1 MLSSKKGNPTSTS
14 SIASPNPWLL
24 AARPKTLTA
33 AFAPVLV
40 GTAVS
45 AALLGAQGQKVSWL
59 YSVFALLSALFIQK
73 GTNFIN
79 DALDFKKGAD
89 TETRLG
95 PQRVTQSSL
104 LTPTQVLAGGLICF
118 FIACLFG
125 VPLVWHGGAPILI
138 LGLLSLLCG
147 YLYTGGPYP
156 LAYVGLGEL
165 FVLLFFGLGA
175 VGGVTYLQMQTV
187 PLPALVAGAQVGSL
201 ASVLIS
207 INNYRDHEGD
217 KKVGKLTLAARF
229 GASFAR
235 AEIIFFM
242 LVPFFLNAYW
252 IQQGFLKAG
261 LLPFLTLPLVFKIAH
276 GVLKLA
282 PSIALNRYLGFSA
295 LLQILFSTLL
305 SIGFFV
311 H

>member
-1 MLSSKKGNPTSTS
+1 MLSSKKENQTLKSST
-14 SIASPNPWLL
+14 ASLKPWLL

-33 AFAPVLV
+33 AFAPILV
-40 GTAVS
+40 GTAIS
-45 AALLGAQGQKVSWL
+45 AVLLRAHGQKVVWL
-59 YSVFALLSALFIQK
+59 YSVCALLSALFIQK

-95 PQRVTQSSL
+95 PQRVTQSGL
-104 LTPTQVLAGGLICF
+104 LTPTQVLLGGLVCF

-125 VPLVWHGGAPILI
+125 VPLVLHGGTPILI

-175 VGGVTYLQMQTV
+175 VGGVTYLQTQTISFPV
-187 PLPALVAGAQVGSL
+187 LVAGLQVGSL

-207 INNYRDHEGD
+207 INNYRDHVND
-217 KKVGKLTLAARF
+217 KQVGKLTLAARF

-235 AEIIFFM
+235 GEILFFM
-242 LVPFFLNAYW
+242 FVPFFFNLYW
-252 IQQGFLKAG
+252 VQQGFLWAG
-261 LLPFLTLPLVFKIAH
+261 FLPFLTLPLVVKIAH
-276 GVLKLA
+276 GILKLE
-282 PSIALNRYLGFSA
+282 PSIELNRYLGLSA

-305 SIGFFV
+305 SVGFFV
-311 H
+311 A